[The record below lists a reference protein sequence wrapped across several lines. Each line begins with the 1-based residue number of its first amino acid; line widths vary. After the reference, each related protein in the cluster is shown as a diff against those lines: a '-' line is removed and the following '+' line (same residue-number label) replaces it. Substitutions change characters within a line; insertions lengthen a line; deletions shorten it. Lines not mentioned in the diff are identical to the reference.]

1 MTRERSIFYILPTYS
16 PTFVNSL
23 FVQFSID
30 VLFMF
35 LLICKSALS
44 ASLPAEAELDPH

>member
-1 MTRERSIFYILPTYS
+1 MTREVSIFYILPAYI

-30 VLFMF
+30 VLLMF
-35 LLICKSALS
+35 LLICRSALS
-44 ASLPAEAELDPH
+44 ASLPSEAELEV